1 MEVNSEDNVVSQ
13 MDEEGSSAAAV
24 TRSWGFRRST
34 IARREFM
41 EAVVSVES
49 SPPVQSRRG
58 RLPRGRGRGRRGRG
72 RVLAP
77 AGDRS
82 SGESEARETVPC
94 EERVPSDRAEDSDEL
109 NLQEIRKRAV
119 ARKLHEL
126 KHDDGAG
133 ARGTEDLDAGLRLL
147 VEREE
152 HVSEITSGGK
162 VCSST
167 EEEHRDEEQEEFAEN
182 CQEDTERMNPD
193 AVCCT
198 CQQGH
203 SNR

>member
-1 MEVNSEDNVVSQ
+1 
-13 MDEEGSSAAAV
+13 
-24 TRSWGFRRST
+24 
-34 IARREFM
+34 M
-41 EAVVSVES
+41 EAVVSVDS
-49 SPPVQSRRG
+49 SPPVQRRRG
-58 RLPRGRGRGRRGRG
+58 RPPRGRGSRAPVASKRGRGGRG
-72 RVLAP
+72 RVP
-77 AGDRS
+77 ALTPAEHRS
-82 SGESEARETVPC
+82 SSESEARETVPC
-94 EERVPSDRAEDSDEL
+94 PSDRAEDSDEL

-126 KHDDGAG
+126 KRDDDA
-133 ARGTEDLDAGLRLL
+133 EDIDAGLL

-152 HVSEITSGGK
+152 NVSEDTEITSGGGK

-167 EEEHRDEEQEEFAEN
+167 DTGAGGTEEEHRDEQQEEFAEN
-182 CQEDTERMNPD
+182 ITERMNPD